1 MKVYG
6 ANIRCA
12 ICDAHPFPD
21 NPATTRETF
30 DLQRLGL
37 NGLPAESPAPGEW
50 RCEAH
55 PIANQDLPVRRAPRR
70 APTAA
75 LTDFEN
81 LIASEA
87 GLLEEAAADED
98 AVPGA
103 LITFREEVA
112 RGLASLRK
120 AVAA

>member
-1 MKVYG
+1 MALRG
-6 ANIRCA
+6 A
-12 ICDAHPFPD
+12 PD
-21 NPATTRETF
+21 RKPRLTGEARASPRANRGADRLREF
-30 DLQRLGL
+30 
-37 NGLPAESPAPGEW
+37 
-50 RCEAH
+50 
-55 PIANQDLPVRRAPRR
+55 
-70 APTAA
+70 
-75 LTDFEN
+75 
-81 LIASEA
+81 IASEA